1 MESCLNLSSYKDV
14 EDYKNDIDNA
24 IQDILNRNERLTFA
38 SVVKNVDIT
47 PITISKYPELRM
59 YILENI
65 KLKKEIKVIDD
76 KINRATSKILNSK
89 ENLTFM
95 GLVKRCRFS
104 LELVYKNPYIKESLL
119 KVLKENTIRTSN
131 S

>member
-65 KLKKEIKVIDD
+65 KLKKEMKVIDD
-76 KINRATSKILNSK
+76 KITRAASKILNSK

-119 KVLKENTIRTSN
+119 KALKENTIRS
-131 S
+131 

>member
-65 KLKKEIKVIDD
+65 KLKKEMKVIYD
-76 KINRATSKILNSK
+76 KINRAASKILNSK

-119 KVLKENTIRTSN
+119 KALKENTIRS
-131 S
+131 

>member
-24 IQDILNRNERLTFA
+24 IQDILNRNERLIFA
-38 SVVKNVDIT
+38 SVVKNVDIS

-65 KLKKEIKVIDD
+65 KLKKEMKVIDD
-76 KINRATSKILNSK
+76 KINRAASKILNSK

-119 KVLKENTIRTSN
+119 KALKENTIRS
-131 S
+131 

>member
-65 KLKKEIKVIDD
+65 KLKKEMKVIDD
-76 KINRATSKILNSK
+76 TINRATSKILNSK

-119 KVLKENTIRTSN
+119 KALKENTIRS
-131 S
+131 

>member
-65 KLKKEIKVIDD
+65 KLKKEMKVIDD
-76 KINRATSKILNSK
+76 KINRAASKILNSK

-119 KVLKENTIRTSN
+119 KALKENTIRS
-131 S
+131 

>member
-65 KLKKEIKVIDD
+65 KLKKEMKVIDD

-119 KVLKENTIRTSN
+119 KALKENTIRS
-131 S
+131 